1 MSQDVRSYF
10 EEKVIP
16 LIARR
21 HPEVMPEM
29 IIRVDGSAG
38 LGLQDEWSDLDAF
51 IYLPGNLWRTH
62 GGQLQLS
69 LVHDLPAFS
78 PRSAPH
84 CECPG
89 DPFSWPVYGHPEIN
103 VHPWSELLCGRAE
116 AVLAGQEEVP
126 WEQVSI
132 EALFEL
138 QENLVLRDPRGIH
151 ARLREATAPQR
162 YPEAL
167 WQKRLID
174 ELAALKGEPWDLE
187 KAAVRG
193 RSLEAAM
200 ILGPLL
206 MGLLHAGFLIHRQYY
221 PYRKYL
227 YPFFRKLPGAT
238 TEAVPDF
245 EVVASSA
252 DWSVKASAIQ
262 RITRTLTQEALKT
275 GALTAG
281 MLEYLFDA
289 RSGKAWLNPGWR
301 NASEAR
307 REKAKEAGYDPLD
320 GWIWGWWGWE

>member
-16 LIARR
+16 LVAGRY
-21 HPEVMPEM
+21 PEVMPEM

-51 IYLPGNLWRTH
+51 IYLPRDLWRTH

-78 PRSAPH
+78 PRSVPH

-89 DPFSWPVYGHPEIN
+89 DPFSWSVYGHPEVN
-103 VHPWSELLCGRAE
+103 VHPWDELLCGRAE

-132 EALFEL
+132 EELFEL
-138 QENLVLRDPRGIH
+138 QEDLVLTDPRGVH
-151 ARLREATAPQR
+151 ARLREAAAPQR
-162 YPEAL
+162 YPEPL
-167 WQKRLID
+167 WQKHLIG

-187 KAAVRG
+187 KAALRG
-193 RSLEAAM
+193 KGLEAAM
-200 ILGPLL
+200 TLGPLL
-206 MGLLHAGFLIHRQYY
+206 IGLLHAGFLINRQYY

-227 YPFFRKLPGAT
+227 DRYFRKLPGA
-238 TEAVPDF
+238 AQGAGPHLDVI
-245 EVVASSA
+245 ASAA
-252 DWSVKASAIQ
+252 DWVDKAAAVN
-262 RITRTLTQEALKT
+262 RIIRILTQEALDR
-275 GALTAG
+275 GALSTE
-281 MLEYLFDA
+281 MFEYLLDA
-289 RSGKAWLNPGWR
+289 RSGKAWLDPGWL

-307 REKAKEAGYDPLD
+307 REQAREAGYDPLD